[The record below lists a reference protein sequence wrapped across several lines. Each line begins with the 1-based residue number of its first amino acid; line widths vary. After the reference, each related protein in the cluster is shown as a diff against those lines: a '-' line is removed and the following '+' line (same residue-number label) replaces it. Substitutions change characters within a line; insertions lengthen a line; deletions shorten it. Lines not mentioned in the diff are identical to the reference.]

1 MPEKFSEI
9 EEAVLN
15 EYSKVFDIDN
25 DKMFW
30 SKMLGHINGD
40 SSFVVPSIS
49 QANAHSS
56 KFDKTAKHVY
66 KFYNGV

>member
-40 SSFVVPSIS
+40 SSFVVPSIA

-56 KFDKTAKHVY
+56 KFDKPVKHV
-66 KFYNGV
+66 

>member
-1 MPEKFSEI
+1 MPEKFTAI
-9 EEAVLN
+9 EEAVLK
-15 EYSKVFDIDN
+15 EYSKIFDIHN

-40 SSFVVPSIS
+40 SSFVVPSIA

-56 KFDKTAKHVY
+56 KFDKSVKHILNV
-66 KFYNGV
+66 